1 MRYFVEV
8 VLPLAVPKNF
18 TYEIHSDNFETI
30 TTGMRVAVPFGKNR
44 IYTGLV
50 LNKHTNLPLLYEAKP
65 VEQILDE
72 VSVVNPLQIKHW
84 QWISSYYMC
93 SLGEVLKS
101 ALPATYLLES
111 ETNLR
116 FLEDFTKT
124 DQLTDEEYLV
134 YEALQLHSSISVK
147 DLAKIINRKNYLPL
161 MQRLIDIKMVVLF
174 EEVLETYKPKEVTY
188 IRLTQSKS
196 EGLEL
201 NNLLEELSNAKKQ
214 KEAVLIYFQLLAQ
227 HKRPIKQKELTEK
240 DITTSTI
247 NALIAKDIF
256 QKYSLVEDRVNY
268 NKKLGAAF
276 ELSEHQQQAFTEI
289 KEKHNQKSVVLLH
302 GITASGKTEVYMK
315 LIEEHVGQ
323 GKQVLYLLPEI
334 ALTTQLVTRL
344 TAYFGNSVSVFHSKF
359 NNNERTEVWKNVLT
373 NNSKAQLVIGVR
385 SALFLPFSN
394 LGLIVVDEEHE
405 QTYKQQDPAPRY
417 HARDAA
423 VVLANLHK
431 AKVLLGSATPSL
443 ESFYN
448 VNKKKYELVSLTER
462 YGKVHLPEIKL
473 VDLKKAYFKKQMR
486 GHFSELLLEEMTMAI
501 AEKKQVI
508 IFQNRRGFSSF
519 IECIPCGH
527 VPHCPSCDVSFTYYK
542 YKNNLS
548 CHYCGHTI
556 AKPTNCHVCNS
567 PELNTKGFG
576 TEQIEEELRLL
587 FPESTVARMDQDT
600 TRGKYGF
607 EKLIDRF
614 KNQEIDILIGTQML
628 AKGLHFDAV
637 KVVGVLNADN
647 LLNLPYYKA
656 YERAYQMLTQVAG
669 RAGRKEQKGTV
680 VIQTYS
686 VEHSIINQVVGNKY
700 YDMFMEQIPE
710 RKTFKYP
717 PFYKVIKL
725 TLKHK
730 DCEKLKEASFWLYNV
745 LKQQMNVPV
754 LGPEEPA
761 INRIRNQYIRNIMI
775 KIPNENNL
783 SASKVVI
790 SKILLSFDAI
800 AQYRSVRVKIEVD
813 Y

>member
-1 MRYFVEV
+1 M
-8 VLPLAVPKNF
+8 
-18 TYEIHSDNFETI
+18 
-30 TTGMRVAVPFGKNR
+30 
-44 IYTGLV
+44 
-50 LNKHTNLPLLYEAKP
+50 
-65 VEQILDE
+65 
-72 VSVVNPLQIKHW
+72 
-84 QWISSYYMC
+84 
-93 SLGEVLKS
+93 
-101 ALPATYLLES
+101 
-111 ETNLR
+111 
-116 FLEDFTKT
+116 
-124 DQLTDEEYLV
+124 
-134 YEALQLHSSISVK
+134 
-147 DLAKIINRKNYLPL
+147 
-161 MQRLIDIKMVVLF
+161 
-174 EEVLETYKPKEVTY
+174 
-188 IRLTQSKS
+188 
-196 EGLEL
+196 
-201 NNLLEELSNAKKQ
+201 
-214 KEAVLIYFQLLAQ
+214 
-227 HKRPIKQKELTEK
+227 
-240 DITTSTI
+240 
-247 NALIAKDIF
+247 
-256 QKYSLVEDRVNY
+256 
-268 NKKLGAAF
+268 
-276 ELSEHQQQAFTEI
+276 
-289 KEKHNQKSVVLLH
+289 
-302 GITASGKTEVYMK
+302 
-315 LIEEHVGQ
+315 
-323 GKQVLYLLPEI
+323 
-334 ALTTQLVTRL
+334 
-344 TAYFGNSVSVFHSKF
+344 
-359 NNNERTEVWKNVLT
+359 
-373 NNSKAQLVIGVR
+373 
-385 SALFLPFSN
+385 
-394 LGLIVVDEEHE
+394 VDEEHE

-730 DCEKLKEASFWLYNV
+730 DFEKLKEASFWLYNV